1 MKTEIPLM
9 RYPLRK
15 KDRNVVEFHKTMKK
29 QTNKYS
35 LLKKTKYF
43 FVPSQD
49 DRVVPEL
56 VVSEHLV

>member
-1 MKTEIPLM
+1 M